1 MGNHSNIQF
10 ASLLNLQYTTLPI
23 TNLLISVCL
32 CLFFLSLSPFPFK
45 QPWIHQVLLPLLMEP
60 LLHLLFFSSLLISA
74 SALTDAEAAA
84 IVRRQLLSLRL
95 KDGELSPDYKFDI
108 QVGVQFANERLRN
121 AYTALQVFNC
131 VIIIKIF

>member
-1 MGNHSNIQF
+1 M
-10 ASLLNLQYTTLPI
+10 
-23 TNLLISVCL
+23 
-32 CLFFLSLSPFPFK
+32 
-45 QPWIHQVLLPLLMEP
+45 LLPLLMEP

-131 VIIIKIF
+131 AIIIKIF